1 MVKYKFSLIT
11 VIILAAVISRFIPHP
26 PNFTPISAIALFGG
40 AYYSDK
46 KLAFVIPLLVMFLS
60 DLFLGMHSLIP
71 FVYMSFAI
79 IVFLGFQLRERKST
93 LKIAAAAVSG
103 SIIFFI
109 LTNFAVWLIGS
120 FYPKNFEGL
129 IACYVAAIPF
139 FQNTLLGNIVYT
151 TFLFGSFEI
160 IKNINPNLAVERI
173 EI

>member
-1 MVKYKFSLIT
+1 MSKYKFSLIT
-11 VIILAAVISRFIPHP
+11 VIILAAVFSRFIPHP